1 VPGKKSPAAPHAR
14 TGPKQQ
20 QMQIYHKPT
29 PSRNPLKGSRF
40 SPGGAHH
47 RPERELH
54 ALPLC
59 EPQQ

>member
-1 VPGKKSPAAPHAR
+1 
-14 TGPKQQ
+14 
-20 QMQIYHKPT
+20 MQIYHKPT